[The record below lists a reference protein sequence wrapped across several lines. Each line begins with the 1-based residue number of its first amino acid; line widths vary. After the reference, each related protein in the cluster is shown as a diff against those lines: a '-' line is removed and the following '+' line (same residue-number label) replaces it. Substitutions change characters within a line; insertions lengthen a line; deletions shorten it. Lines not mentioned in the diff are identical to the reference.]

1 MSYFEM
7 RHVRSC
13 EVHVTCPLSDL
24 SRIYWDTGAKLN
36 VPKPLPQRQ
45 MPMARA
51 RLVVKYG
58 ALTNQNRALGVMTNE
73 SPVLPDHHAGDVHQP
88 EPQPSHNAI
97 NKGIIRT
104 Q

>member
-1 MSYFEM
+1 MSYKQGQISYFEM

-73 SPVLPDHHAGDVHQP
+73 
-88 EPQPSHNAI
+88 
-97 NKGIIRT
+97 R
-104 Q
+104 